1 MATKANHMFGMICVV
16 AGVMVIVMALGSLLV
31 RLLVGLVG
39 LSVINY
45 GLKLRGLPPLQ
56 VLIPM
61 IAARHR
67 FFR

>member
-1 MATKANHMFGMICVV
+1 MATKANHMFGMICVF
-16 AGVMVIVMALGSLLV
+16 AGVAIIIMALGSLLA

-39 LSVINY
+39 LSLINY
-45 GLKLRGLPPLQ
+45 GLKMRGLPPLQ